1 MLENEI
7 ENKDP
12 ITKKKIVIL
21 KNEDQMLNKKNNGEN
36 IHWFKGK
43 IERKTNIS
51 KRIKTKT
58 WNQKNN
64 NQTWN

>member
-36 IHWFKGK
+36 IH
-43 IERKTNIS
+43 
-51 KRIKTKT
+51 
-58 WNQKNN
+58 
-64 NQTWN
+64 